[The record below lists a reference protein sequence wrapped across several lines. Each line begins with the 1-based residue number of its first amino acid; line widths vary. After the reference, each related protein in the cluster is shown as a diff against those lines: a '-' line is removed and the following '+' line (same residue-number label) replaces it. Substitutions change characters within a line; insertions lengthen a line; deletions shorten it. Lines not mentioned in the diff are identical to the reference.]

1 MQGLDQE
8 MPGQKFMSPDA
19 ITARLGKDIT
29 QAAVDESVM
38 RMLTPMFSVGVMDAH
53 DADPTTWSYHKLT
66 HNVTTEDSVKSA
78 RKLAAQVR
86 FSQFRDRDESL
97 TQFRDR
103 QLPVHSVAQEHQ
115 GCTPP
120 DS

>member
-8 MPGQKFMSPDA
+8 MPGQKYMSPDA

-53 DADPTTWSYHKLT
+53 DADPSTWSYHKLT

-78 RKLAAQVR
+78 RKLAGQVKL
-86 FSQFRDRDESL
+86 SQSRDRCKAL
-97 TQFRDR
+97 TQSRDR
-103 QLPVHSVAQEHQ
+103 QLPVHSIAQEHPRR
-115 GCTPP
+115 TPAG
-120 DS
+120 S